1 MEIANTI
8 FTERPRVFF
17 DMSIGDRPAGRIVFE
32 LYNDIVPKTAENFRA
47 LCTGEKGAS
56 KTDASIPLHYKGSTF
71 HRVIKAFMCQGGDFT
86 AGNGTGGESI
96 YGEKFEDENFELKH
110 EKPFLLSMANA
121 GPGTNGSQ
129 FFITTVK
136 TPHLDGKHVVF
147 GEVIAGKGLVREIEN
162 APVGGGDKPIKEVKI
177 VDCGELSGE
186 EYEKATEKVRDAT
199 GDPYEDY
206 PEDQGEDIPGPEIL
220 KIASAL
226 KEFGTKAFKSGDNRV
241 ALAKYQKAIRY
252 LNEYPEANEG
262 DPETLGADLKSTKFA
277 LYSNSALMQ
286 IKLSDWQGADKSA
299 TSALELKAEKV
310 TDDQKA
316 KAYYRR
322 GLARAAKKNEDDAI
336 ADYEAALKLAPNDG
350 AVKKELA
357 DIKKKA
363 ADRIKKEKAAYAKAF
378 A

>member
-1 MEIANTI
+1 MI
-8 FTERPRVFF
+8 FPERSRVFF
-17 DMSIGDRPAGRIVFE
+17 DMAIGDRLAGRIVFE
-32 LYNDIVPKTAENFRA
+32 LYNDIVPRTAENFRA

-96 YGEKFEDENFELKH
+96 YGEKFADENFELKH
-110 EKPFLLSMANA
+110 EKPFLLSMANS
-121 GPGTNGSQ
+121 GPDTNGSQ

-136 TPHLDGKHVVF
+136 TAHLDGKHVVF

-162 APVGGGDKPIKEVKI
+162 APMAEGDKPRKEVKI
-177 VDCGELSGE
+177 IECGELSGE
-186 EYEKATEKVRDAT
+186 AYEKATEKVKDAT

-226 KEFGTKAFKSGDNRV
+226 KEFGTKAFKGGDNRA

-252 LNEYPEANEG
+252 LNAYPEADEG

-286 IKLSDWQGADKSA
+286 VKLSDWQGADKSA
-299 TSALELKAEKV
+299 TSALGLKAEKV

-336 ADYEAALKLAPNDG
+336 ADYEAALKLAPSDA

-357 DIKKKA
+357 EIKKKA

-378 A
+378 Q